1 MKKLIVI
8 LIVVIF
14 TCPAFAQDFSDSE
27 QMKSQP
33 YMIHADKANCD
44 NMDGNNAEH
53 KICLNLE
60 FQEKDSIMNTHFL
73 DYVKKIE
80 NDTVKNTILEYQ
92 KVWVTNRRIESSI
105 EAEGYSGHMFSIAY
119 ISTMIFI
126 TDKRIEELKYLI
138 EYN

>member
-8 LIVVIF
+8 LIVAIF
-14 TCPAFAQDFSDSE
+14 TCPAFTQDFSDSE

-33 YMIHADKANCD
+33 YMIHAEKANCD

-80 NDTVKNTILEYQ
+80 NDTVKNSILEYQ
-92 KVWVTNRRIESSI
+92 KVWVTNRRIESSL
-105 EAEGYSGHMFSIAY
+105 EAEGYSGHMLSIAY